1 MLSNLPAI
9 PAEFV
14 GRLGEVA
21 HVSRLLRLH
30 RLVTLTGPGGV
41 GKSRLAL
48 HSADTERKTRRLT
61 VRWADLWQLTDD
73 RALVAA
79 VADAL
84 GFADHTA
91 GAALDAL
98 VTWLSGKDL
107 LLVLDSC
114 EHLLPGCQALV
125 GHLLEHCPGLT
136 VLTTGR
142 EPLGLPGEHRVEVEP
157 LPASTDA
164 VHLLGRLA
172 AAISRPLTGTPDMI
186 VATRLCRRLEG
197 IPLAVELIA
206 GQLPDRTLEQID
218 ADLASRLDLAATGPR
233 GGPPRHRA
241 LRTTIGWSHELCLP
255 AERLLWARLSVFRG
269 AVDAYTVRAVCAGG
283 PLAPPDVMPALAGL
297 ERKSVLSRRGD
308 VYHMLDT
315 VREYGRMWLGE
326 LGESGELADRHA
338 RYYLEMARRA
348 DEGWLGP
355 DQTRWYAWIGAVH
368 ADLCAALDRL
378 LDVRPHDA
386 VELSGVLGFFWSC
399 CGRLPEATQYLEDAL
414 GSSAEPGPGRVRG
427 LWALG
432 VVRVLRGE
440 LETGRALAD
449 MCRHEAETRGDL
461 DGVLR
466 SAYLMGL
473 IHLLGGLPMAARHV
487 VDLGLQQGGG
497 APRETAAHV
506 LCRLVRVFALTA
518 QGLLEQARREAEELR
533 RRSAAHGEW
542 WARSYA
548 DYQLALIALFED
560 RAARATA
567 HAVSMLEGKRR
578 IGDSF
583 GVALGLDVL
592 ASSLAAQ
599 GAGERAA
606 AAFTAGETF
615 WGAVGHPQRGT
626 PELGPVRERYE
637 RTARTLLGGER
648 YDDVVARTLLRDP
661 GEVLAELLEPP
672 PGENP

>member
-9 PAEFV
+9 PADFI

-21 HVSRLLRLH
+21 HVSRMLRLH

-41 GKSRLAL
+41 GKTRLAL
-48 HSADTERKTRRLT
+48 HCADAERRTSGLT
-61 VRWADLWQLTDD
+61 VRWADLWKPADD
-73 RALVAA
+73 RTLVAT

-84 GFADHTA
+84 DFADHTP

-98 VTWLSGKDL
+98 TEWLSDRRL
-107 LLVLDSC
+107 LLVLDSG
-114 EHLLPGCQALV
+114 EHLLPSCRALV
-125 GHLLEHCPGLT
+125 GHLLGHCPELT
-136 VLTTGR
+136 VLVTSR
-142 EPLGLPGEHRVEVEP
+142 EPLGLPDEHRVDVEP

-172 AAISRPLTGTPDMI
+172 AAIGRPLTGTPDMI
-186 VATRLCRRLEG
+186 VATRLCRRLDG

-206 GQLPDRTLEQID
+206 GQLPDRTLDRID
-218 ADLASRLDLAATGPR
+218 QDLASRLDLAAADPR
-233 GGPPRHRA
+233 GGAPRHRA
-241 LRTTIGWSHELCLP
+241 LHTAIGWSHELCLP
-255 AERLLWARLSVFRG
+255 EERLLWARLSVFRG
-269 AVDAYTVRAVCAGG
+269 VVDTYTVRAVCAGG
-283 PLAPPDVMPALAGL
+283 PLAPEDVMSALAGL
-297 ERKSVLSRRGD
+297 ERKSVLTRRGD
-308 VYHMLDT
+308 LYHMLDT
-315 VREYGRMWLGE
+315 VREYGRTRLAE
-326 LGESGELADRHA
+326 LGESAELAGRHA

-355 DQTRWYAWIGAVH
+355 DQTRWYRWINAVH
-368 ADLCAALDRL
+368 ADLCAALDHL
-378 LDVRPHDA
+378 LDVRPYDA
-386 VELSGVLGFFWSC
+386 VELSAVLGFFWSC
-399 CGRLPEATQYLEDAL
+399 CGHLPEATQYLEDAL

-440 LETGRALAD
+440 HATGRALAD
-449 MCRHEAETRGDL
+449 LCRQEAESRGDL

-466 SAYLMGL
+466 SSYLLGL
-473 IHLLGGLPMAARHV
+473 IHLLGWRPMAAKHV
-487 VDLGLQQGGG
+487 VDLGLQQGES
-497 APRETAAHV
+497 APQETAAHV

-518 QGLLEQARREAEELR
+518 QGLLEQARLEAEELR
-533 RRSAAHGEW
+533 RRSAARGEW
-542 WARSYA
+542 WTRSSA

-592 ASSLAAQ
+592 ASALAAE
-599 GAGERAA
+599 GAGERAV
-606 AAFTAGETF
+606 AAFTAGESY

-626 PELGPVRERYE
+626 PEIGPVRARYE
-637 RTARTLLGGER
+637 HTARTLLGEEG
-648 YDDVVARTLLRDP
+648 YDDVVAQTRLREPDA
-661 GEVLAELLEPP
+661 VLAELLGPLPQEDL
-672 PGENP
+672 